1 MAGSGG
7 FDPTR
12 IFVQLNNT
20 RLQQKDPQLYQVI
33 YHLIGE
39 LAKLKVDVS
48 SSSSSSGGGSSSITN
63 INQFL
68 DSLDNSGYD
77 SFDSMIPGNV
87 GPIGLSGPI
96 GPPGMDGLS
105 DYDLGP
111 IGFNI
116 NNNFSEV
123 TLTTTGNI
131 DDLDFGNVSLIRMNN
146 ASLSTIRGLKAGYAG
161 QIVTIVSVNAQVD
174 LAHQNSGSS
183 AQNRLINFAT
193 SGNTSLA
200 AATGNCS
207 YKYDGSTARWRL
219 ITHNQ
224 GSWIVVP
231 FSAGDFT
238 AGGAMTWTVGSGDLL
253 AFRYWLKDT
262 TLAIN
267 LDIASSTTGGTPNAL
282 LIVKIPGGFTT
293 AAGIAINTTALV
305 NNDGITDQGGY
316 IYINAS
322 GSTTFNILKITGATW
337 ANAIDLVNVFTTC
350 LIEVQ

>member
-33 YHLIGE
+33 YQLIGE

-146 ASLSTIRGLKAGYAG
+146 ASLATIRGLKAGYAG
-161 QIVTIVSVNAQVD
+161 QIVTIVSVGAGQVD
-174 LAHQNSGSS
+174 LAHQNAGSS
-183 AQNRLINFAT
+183 AGNRFINFAT
-193 SGNTSLA
+193 IG
-200 AATGNCS
+200 
-207 YKYDGSTARWRL
+207 
-219 ITHNQ
+219 
-224 GSWIVVP
+224 
-231 FSAGDFT
+231 
-238 AGGAMTWTVGSGDLL
+238 
-253 AFRYWLKDT
+253 
-262 TLAIN
+262 
-267 LDIASSTTGGTPNAL
+267 
-282 LIVKIPGGFTT
+282 
-293 AAGIAINTTALV
+293 
-305 NNDGITDQGGY
+305 
-316 IYINAS
+316 
-322 GSTTFNILKITGATW
+322 
-337 ANAIDLVNVFTTC
+337 TTC
-350 LIEVQ
+350 LAAGVGTLIINMMELHLVGD